1 MTTAAVPQAATR
13 PNGPIAA
20 GFIAAG
26 VGTLV
31 IGLGVVANEASAA
44 IKDALGFDVTAS
56 LRFDTNFGL
65 GSGVGPLSGKVT
77 LGVLFFVATWL
88 VLGYLWRGR
97 EVPFGRAFGVSLV
110 LVGLGF
116 LLTFPPIFELFASS

>member
-1 MTTAAVPQAATR
+1 MTSTPDMATK

-26 VGTLV
+26 VGALA
-31 IGLGVVANEASAA
+31 IGLGVVANEASAT
-44 IKDALGFDVTAS
+44 IKSAVGFDVNAF
-56 LRFDTNFGL
+56 LKFDANYGL

-77 LGVLFFVATWL
+77 IAVILFAATWL

-97 EVPFGRAFGVSLV
+97 EVTFQRVFWISLA

-116 LLTFPPIFELFASS
+116 LLTFPPIFELFAAS